1 MKPFDLSAALAG
13 HPVCTRD
20 GREVTQLVK
29 FDLSYCEV
37 LIGVMSD
44 CICRWRLDGCYDN
57 FNVGN
62 GADLFM
68 APVKKT
74 GWVARYAHDDGVSF
88 INATIYGDEVTCVAM
103 CGSALSYHE
112 ITWEE

>member
-1 MKPFDLSAALAG
+1 MRAFDLTAALAG

-20 GREVTQLVK
+20 GHEVTQLVK

-62 GADLFM
+62 EADLFM

-74 GWVARYAHDDGVSF
+74 GWVARYKEGGVCGTF
-88 INATIYGDEVTCVAM
+88 ATEEQARSICENRTAT
-103 CGSALSYHE
+103 YHKIE
-112 ITWEE
+112 WEE